1 MTCLSE
7 LSKASNLGVVAL
19 RPFFLTAPPQESM
32 QVKGHIVS
40 SGPSSGGEWEKSV
53 IHQNSV
59 CYHCVPLQC
68 DRQSSAWGSDHVTL
82 LMLLCKP
89 LSRRL
94 YLSEEDSRV
103 SWLMLCVNFSLR
115 CHLKQ
120 VTGTTFASD
129 VINYWLCTSRIDS
142 RFLIFLT
149 YWNIVVTSFLRYQED
164 FDPLVRGCS
173 CYCCKNHTRA
183 YIHHLLVTNELLA
196 GVLLMMHNFEHYFG
210 FFHSI
215 REALKSDRLAQLKE
229 LIRRQASWDLAYTN
243 QTFHTETTPLLSHRK
258 KRRRNNLSF
267 NYLYLRIRCTQIRN
281 VCIKLCLHEKGDFI

>member
-1 MTCLSE
+1 
-7 LSKASNLGVVAL
+7 
-19 RPFFLTAPPQESM
+19 
-32 QVKGHIVS
+32 
-40 SGPSSGGEWEKSV
+40 
-53 IHQNSV
+53 
-59 CYHCVPLQC
+59 
-68 DRQSSAWGSDHVTL
+68 
-82 LMLLCKP
+82 
-89 LSRRL
+89 
-94 YLSEEDSRV
+94 
-103 SWLMLCVNFSLR
+103 MLCVNFSLR

-215 REALKSDRLAQLKE
+215 REALRSDRLAQLKE
-229 LIRRQASWDLAYTN
+229 LIRRQAS
-243 QTFHTETTPLLSHRK
+243 
-258 KRRRNNLSF
+258 
-267 NYLYLRIRCTQIRN
+267 
-281 VCIKLCLHEKGDFI
+281 